1 MRSTFDRFSWVS
13 VSFALV
19 LTVPALATAQTKGNP
34 LCPGEDVFFDPGHG
48 QDIVVPQGFE
58 VSVFA
63 KGLNSP
69 TAVAFRGDAR
79 RFEVFVL
86 ESGHGLPS
94 RCNDETSS
102 VVGGQ
107 FSVTNPFTPDI
118 LVFDESGR
126 LIRGPLAKPTA
137 SGGGLQAHGPAI
149 DIAFE
154 KGFEGGRL
162 FATDSNQAIR
172 AVGAQNNSSRIVTV
186 NPETGKVSP
195 FLAGLPT
202 GDPPAEQITFKDGWI
217 YWSQGSTTNSGV
229 VGRDNG
235 GGANQHDIPC
245 QDITL
250 SGHLFDSG
258 GGVTTSGYSDFGTH
272 RTTVKAFD
280 GATGKGICDG
290 SILRAKVNAANPK
303 STIEP
308 FSWGYRN
315 PYGIRFAPDDH
326 ALKGGLF
333 VTENGEDE
341 RGARPTNN
349 SPDRLQLAQQNRDG
363 SPDYHGWPD
372 RFGFLD
378 STQAVFNPVGGPG
391 DDLCQPPNPPYPQ
404 CIPLVTAHAPAG
416 DVPVDPVLA
425 HPPQPITAP
434 LALEPVDV
442 AAVGH
447 DFAPDSFVFG
457 VVRRGASL
465 VSREGDFGFSKE
477 NGEPAAGHDIELVNF
492 SRQSE
497 RFALEQSRFAFNC
510 KQSDQFHDP
519 DGTPR
524 CKEDYDQAFVE
535 TPALRGINRPNTAM
549 FGPDG
554 ALYLVDYG
562 AVRDFGQSD
571 PRSVFHSAPEF
582 CNPSDPSCRYNGP
595 LVQIPQTGV
604 IWRISR
610 DTTQGGGGN
619 GGNDDKGDN
628 GDKGGK
634 GEKD

>member
-1 MRSTFDRFSWVS
+1 MRSTFDRFSWVT

-19 LTVPALATAQTKGNP
+19 LTVPTLATAQTKGNP

-69 TAVAFRGDAR
+69 TAVAFRGDAG

-172 AVGAQNNSSRIVTV
+172 AVGAQNNSSGIVTV

-195 FLAGLPT
+195 FIAGLPT
-202 GDPPAEQITFKDGWI
+202 GDHPAEQITFKDGWI

-290 SILRAKVNAANPK
+290 AILRAKVNAANPK

-349 SPDRLQLAQQNRDG
+349 SPDRLQLAQQNPDG

-391 DDLCQPPNPPYPQ
+391 DDNPAA
-404 CIPLVTAHAPAG
+404 VVG
-416 DVPVDPVLA
+416 KPVQPVLA
-425 HPPQPITAP
+425 FPPQPITAP
-434 LALEPVDV
+434 LALEPADV
-442 AAVGH
+442 AIVGL
-447 DFAPDSFVFG
+447 DFVPNSFVHG
-457 VVRRGASL
+457 PVKRGAAL
-465 VSREGDFGFSKE
+465 AGREGDFGFSKS
-477 NGEPAAGHDIELVNF
+477 NGTPEEGHDIQLINF
-492 SRQSE
+492 SRPGEPLQLQLQ
-497 RFALEQSRFAFNC
+497 RFAYNSTFE
-510 KQSDQFHDP
+510 
-519 DGTPR
+519 
-524 CKEDYDQAFVE
+524 QAFVGQIH
-535 TPALRGINRPNTAM
+535 GINRPVDLK
-549 FGPDG
+549 FGPDEC
-554 ALYLVDYG
+554 AYLVDYG

-571 PRSVFHSAPEF
+571 PDSKFKV
-582 CNPSDPSCRYNGP
+582 DGDGP
-595 LVQIPQTGV
+595 LLQIPGTGV
-604 IWRISR
+604 VWKICRVGEP
-610 DTTQGGGGN
+610 DGDQ
-619 GGNDDKGDN
+619 DD
-628 GDKGGK
+628 
-634 GEKD
+634 

>member
-1 MRSTFDRFSWVS
+1 MRSTFDRFSWVT

-172 AVGAQNNSSRIVTV
+172 AV
-186 NPETGKVSP
+186 
-195 FLAGLPT
+195 
-202 GDPPAEQITFKDGWI
+202 AEQNTFKGGWI

-315 PYGIRFAPDDH
+315 PYGIRFAPDNH
-326 ALKGGLF
+326 ALTGGLF

-372 RFGFLD
+372 RLGFLD

-391 DDLCQPPNPPYPQ
+391 DDS
-404 CIPLVTAHAPAG
+404 PAA
-416 DVPVDPVLA
+416 DVGKPVQPVLA
-425 HPPQPITAP
+425 FPPQPITAP
-434 LALEPVDV
+434 LALEPADV
-442 AAVGH
+442 AIVGL
-447 DFAPDSFVFG
+447 DFVPDSFVHG
-457 VVRRGASL
+457 PVKRGAAL
-465 VSREGDFGFSKE
+465 AGREGDFGFSKS
-477 NGEPAAGHDIELVNF
+477 NGTPEEGHDVQLINF
-492 SRQSE
+492 SRPGEPLQLQLQ
-497 RFALEQSRFAFNC
+497 RFAHNSTFE
-510 KQSDQFHDP
+510 
-519 DGTPR
+519 
-524 CKEDYDQAFVE
+524 QAFVGQIH
-535 TPALRGINRPNTAM
+535 GINRPVDLK
-549 FGPDG
+549 FGPDDC
-554 ALYLVDYG
+554 AYLVDYG

-571 PRSVFHSAPEF
+571 PDSRFRVAG
-582 CNPSDPSCRYNGP
+582 DGP
-595 LVQIPQTGV
+595 LLQIPGTGV
-604 IWRISR
+604 VWKICRVGS
-610 DTTQGGGGN
+610 
-619 GGNDDKGDN
+619 
-628 GDKGGK
+628 
-634 GEKD
+634 